1 MDISKEIKMDKKM
14 CPICGDVL
22 RGEIHNARPVVDGFC
37 CGACNISV
45 VIPTRLLTAR
55 QGENKND

>member
-1 MDISKEIKMDKKM
+1 MDKKM